1 MNPHISM
8 IIICGLFLLIGVIL
22 GNGAVWVFNRI
33 PGKWLVD
40 YGEASDKEL
49 LHPTFQRVRSTPW
62 KYVFTGFFIVVGI
75 KMGLGNPFYAFA
87 AVIAIW
93 LLLEMSIADIKYRI
107 VPDQFI
113 LLMLLCGLGMIPQL
127 DGGVKDSLIGAAI
140 GLGLTG
146 AVALVGRLAYKKCA
160 VGGGDIKLFTTLGLL
175 TGVQGILFIFVV
187 STFVSAG
194 YFAWLL
200 FRKKA
205 KRTDERPMVPYI
217 AGAAVLYMVIFREL
231 LYNGF
236 SILL

>member
-40 YGEASDKEL
+40 YGEEPDEEL